1 MLQLAST
8 VSSICSPCP
17 PLDFHLDSTGV
28 AAKSNFKI
36 EFRYIWDGKEIP
48 IKIGHIVDITYDSGH
63 CVPTIQFKVDADVSY
78 THHRDRH
85 SISNSDRLG
94 CISKTALFPP
104 QVLTCHMSNSVS
116 TLKPSMQK
124 AYFGYKEGSV
134 KFLGKVYRP
143 VFLSIFCTA
152 LYHWVPFCDFL

>member
-1 MLQLAST
+1 MYTLSHMCQQMVESEAQGFNIGT
-8 VSSICSPCP
+8 EGP
-17 PLDFHLDSTGV
+17 PAFTDHGQKFLTF
-28 AAKSNFKI
+28 
-36 EFRYIWDGKEIP
+36 
-48 IKIGHIVDITYDSGH
+48 
-63 CVPTIQFKVDADVSY
+63 
-78 THHRDRH
+78 
-85 SISNSDRLG
+85 
-94 CISKTALFPP
+94 ISKTALFPP

-116 TLKPSMQK
+116 TLKPGMQK